1 MLQFQFII
9 FQEKILISN
18 SIAYFNGMN
27 FFRNK
32 NKITKISKGSL
43 IITLKEETIQVSI
56 YTPEENNLV
65 LRADIEREV

>member
-1 MLQFQFII
+1 
-9 FQEKILISN
+9 
-18 SIAYFNGMN
+18 MN